1 MFGLIRVVKRFK
13 NQKNIVNGVTSR
25 LISKVLLCCFSGDL
39 EEIQNT
45 RDRSGVLNCLRS
57 ALEAAFKKQ
66 AKIKEVRYDPGKYDL
81 FVIGTPVWA
90 YNMSTPV
97 RAYLERHK
105 TNFSAASYFA
115 TCGSTGDS
123 KTLQDMEN
131 ISGSKPRAQLAIKKV
146 DMKPGIYQEKIK
158 QFVREL

>member
-1 MFGLIRVVKRFK
+1 MKALTVYY
-13 NQKNIVNGVTSR
+13 SR
-25 LISKVLLCCFSGDL
+25 TGTTAEIARMIHKELGGDL
-39 EEIQNT
+39 EEIQDT
-45 RDRSGVLNCLRS
+45 RDRSGVLNYLRS

-81 FVIGTPVWA
+81 VVIGTPVWA
-90 YNMSTPV
+90 HNMSTPV

-105 TNFSAASYFA
+105 KNFSAAAYFA

-131 ISGSKPRAQLAIKKV
+131 ISGLKPRAQLAIKKV
-146 DMKPGIYQEKIK
+146 DMKPGIYQEKVK
-158 QFVREL
+158 QFVRELQGKY